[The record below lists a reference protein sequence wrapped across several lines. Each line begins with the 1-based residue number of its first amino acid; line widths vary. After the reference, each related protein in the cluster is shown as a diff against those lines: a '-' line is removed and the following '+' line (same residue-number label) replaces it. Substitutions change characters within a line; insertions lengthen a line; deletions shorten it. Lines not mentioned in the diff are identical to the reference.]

1 MASEVTVERRDRVL
15 LATLANPPHGLI
27 DSAMVDG
34 LDRLVRRAEE
44 DPEVGA
50 VVLTGSHPERFIAHY
65 DVEELL
71 RGSEASP
78 SASPRLAGLGLRGV
92 GALRKVPRASGALAR
107 TPVAGLDQLERF
119 HEIFLRMQTCGA
131 VFIAALNG
139 SAMGGGCELALACDF
154 RLMARGELVIGQPE
168 ILFGFPPGGGGTQR
182 LTRLVGARAALRLC
196 LDGGPVTSEEAA
208 ELGLVDRLVEPERL
222 VEEAIAD
229 GARLGS
235 RVKAAVGAAK
245 RAIYEGG
252 SRPLPEGLRLER
264 AEFLATITTEEAREA
279 MRAYVDALRRTGELP
294 AYDRSAI
301 EAALARGRF
310 E

>member
-1 MASEVTVERRDRVL
+1 MAGEVVVEQRGRVA

-27 DSAMVDG
+27 DSAMVDA

-44 DPEVGA
+44 EPGIGA
-50 VVLTGSHPERFIAHY
+50 VVLTGSHPQRFIAHY

-78 SASPRLAGLGLRGV
+78 SVSPRIANLGLRGV
-92 GALRKVPRASGALAR
+92 GAMRKVPRAREALTG
-107 TPVAGLDQLERF
+107 TPVAGLEELERF
-119 HEIFLRMQTCGA
+119 HELFLRMQTCGA

-139 SAMGGGCELALACDF
+139 SVMGGGCELALACDF
-154 RLMARGELVIGQPE
+154 RLMSRGEFVIGQPE
-168 ILFGFPPGGGGTQR
+168 ILLGFPPGGGGTQR
-182 LTRLVGARAALRLC
+182 LARLVGTRAALRLC
-196 LDGGPVTSEEAA
+196 LDGGPLRGEEAV
-208 ELGLVDRLVEPERL
+208 EIGLVDRLVDPERL
-222 VEEAIAD
+222 LEEAIAD
-229 GARLGS
+229 ATHLAA
-235 RVKAAVGAAK
+235 RVKAAVAAAK

-252 SRPLPEGLRLER
+252 SRPLAEGLRLER
-264 AEFLATITTEEAREA
+264 AEFTATIATDEAREA

-301 EAALARGRF
+301 DAALARGRF